1 MPQTWFT
8 SDTHFGHT
16 NVIAYSDRPFLDIR
30 EHDEALIAAWNA
42 RVASS
47 DEIWHL
53 GDFALGLD
61 ATALAR
67 VFRRLHG
74 RKHLIVGNHD
84 ARAVLRLPWSSPPRQ
99 MREIVVEDRRVVLC
113 HYAMRSWRRIH
124 RGAVHL
130 YGHTHATITGTRHSE
145 DAGVDAWDYAPTRLP
160 DLLDRMACNSKLEDE
175 LEGAAVGFKTGS

>member
-8 SDTHFGHT
+8 SDTHFGHA
-16 NVIAYSDRPFLDIR
+16 NVIEYSNRPFVDIQA
-30 EHDEALIAAWNA
+30 HDEALIAAWNA
-42 RVASS
+42 RVANS

-84 ARAVLRLPWSSPPRQ
+84 AKAVLRLPWSSPPRQ
-99 MREIVVEDRRVVLC
+99 MHEIIVEGRRVVLC

-124 RGAVHL
+124 KGAVHL
-130 YGHTHATITGTRHSE
+130 YGHTHGTIPGTRHSE
-145 DAGVDAWDYAPTRLP
+145 DAGVDAWDYAPVILS
-160 DLLDRMACNSKLEDE
+160 DLLTRMAVNTRIEDE
-175 LEGAAVGFKTGS
+175 LVSASASTSV